1 MKDLHE
7 LPRFSEGLS
16 YLYLDHCRIEQ
27 DAKSIAAWAQDGIT
41 RIPAAA
47 LGLLLLGPGTTVTHS
62 AMRVL
67 AENGVSVVWCGELGV
82 RTYAASTG
90 ETRHSRNLLRQA
102 WLATREPLRLAV
114 VTRMY
119 RMRFPDPLPPGLTLQ
134 QIRGKEGARVRDA
147 YAAAAAQ
154 YGIEWTGRTF
164 DHSDWNQSTP
174 VNRALSAANS
184 CLYGLCH
191 AAILSL
197 GYSPALGFIHTGKQL
212 SFVYDIADL
221 YKVELSVPAAFQ
233 AAAESPE
240 AVERRV
246 RLAMRQIMTRAKLL
260 ERIPRDIAH
269 CLDVPNPETEPD
281 PFADNPSNPASLWEP
296 SGGAGACILPRD
308 PAYAYTSASGA
319 GESPGASNSGGGAL
333 PVPPMGA
340 LEP

>member
-7 LPRFSEGLS
+7 LPRFSESLS

-41 RIPAAA
+41 HVPASA
-47 LGLLLLGPGTTVTHS
+47 LSLLLLGPGTTVTHA
-62 AMRVL
+62 AMRIL
-67 AENGVSVVWCGELGV
+67 AENGCSVVWCGELGV

-102 WLATREPLRLAV
+102 WLATRETTRLAV

-119 RMRFPDPLPPGLTLQ
+119 RIRFPEPLPPDLTLR

-147 YAAAAAQ
+147 YAQAARQ
-154 YGIEWTGRTF
+154 YGIEWTGRNYNRAEW
-164 DHSDWNQSTP
+164 DNSDP
-174 VNRALSAANS
+174 VNRALSAANA

-221 YKVELSVPAAFQ
+221 YKAEISIPVAFVS
-233 AAAESPE
+233 AKENDANI
-240 AVERRV
+240 ERCV
-246 RLAMRQIMTRAKLL
+246 RIQMRQLMTRAKLL
-260 ERIPRDIAH
+260 DRIPGDIAH
-269 CLDVPNPETEPD
+269 CLDVPDPDKEPD
-281 PFADNPSNPASLWEP
+281 PFAQDPANPATLWEP
-296 SGGAGACILPRD
+296 ADGPDHVLPRD
-308 PAYAYTSASGA
+308 PAYAYTDTTSSREAQ
-319 GESPGASNSGGGAL
+319 P
-333 PVPPMGA
+333 
-340 LEP
+340 